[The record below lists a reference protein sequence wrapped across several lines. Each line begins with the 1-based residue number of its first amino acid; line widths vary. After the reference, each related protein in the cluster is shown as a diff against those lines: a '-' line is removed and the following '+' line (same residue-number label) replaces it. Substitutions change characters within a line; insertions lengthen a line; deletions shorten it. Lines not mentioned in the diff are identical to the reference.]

1 MIVNAWNSSWRF
13 TVDGWVGH
21 RGSNVDGW
29 DGIVGG
35 FSVDGWV
42 GHRDSCVNGWDS
54 SGAQVLI
61 SGLFTGGL
69 ARKCL
74 QYSK

>member
-1 MIVNAWNSSWRF
+1 M
-13 TVDGWVGH
+13 
-21 RGSNVDGW
+21 
-29 DGIVGG
+29 GG

-61 SGLFTGGL
+61 SGLFTGEL
-69 ARKCL
+69 AGKYL